1 MANRIHI
8 TALSA
13 GETLFEREAE
23 YLRLPLEEGSIGVL
37 ANHAPMLC
45 ALGEGELYC
54 RDDRG
59 EGFSF
64 RLSGGIARVE
74 NNSVTLLLS
83 SKEK

>member
-1 MANRIHI
+1 MSNRIHI
-8 TALSA
+8 TALST
-13 GETLFEREAE
+13 GETLFERDAE
-23 YLRLPLEEGSIGVL
+23 YLRLPLEDGRIGVL

-64 RLSGGIARVE
+64 HIDGGVARVE
-74 NNSVTLLLS
+74 SNSVRLLIPTE
-83 SKEK
+83 EK